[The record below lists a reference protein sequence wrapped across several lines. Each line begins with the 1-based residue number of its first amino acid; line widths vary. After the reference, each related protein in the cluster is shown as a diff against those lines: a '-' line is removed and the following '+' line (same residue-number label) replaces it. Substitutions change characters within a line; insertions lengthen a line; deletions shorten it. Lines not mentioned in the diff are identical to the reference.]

1 MIDIVKRL
9 VNSTLFSWAG
19 LTILFHKE
27 FAFRLEI
34 VLTLLLV
41 PVIYW
46 LELEFH
52 IKLLLFALLWL
63 LLIVETINSAIE
75 ATVNRI
81 SLEHHP
87 LSKQAKDMGSAAVFL
102 TVILNVSVWVLVIFF
117 A

>member
-9 VNSTLFSWAG
+9 VNSTVFSWAG
-19 LTILFHKE
+19 LTTLFHKE